1 MTLLLPI
8 QEIVLPYIEAG
19 INAPFFKQ
27 LREGN
32 LPRSDYDNYL
42 IQDNIYLRF
51 YKLALKRIATET
63 TVLDE
68 KQFFNQAADSIE
80 AEPANQTNNMHLS
93 NANQANLNYIDY
105 LLQYCHED
113 IASSIASVFAC
124 FYFYHAMASTLKPD
138 TTAHPYKEWF
148 NCYTGDIFN
157 AQTNTIIRLINHHF
171 ERANDKPAFS
181 DIIRQGMSL
190 ECDFHRL

>member
-1 MTLLLPI
+1 MTLLHPI
-8 QEIVLPYIEAG
+8 QKIVLPYIEAG
-19 INAPFFKQ
+19 LNTPFFKQ
-27 LREGN
+27 LSEGN

-63 TVLDE
+63 VDLDE
-68 KQFFNQAADSIE
+68 KQFFNQAAASIE
-80 AEPANQTNNMHLS
+80 AEPANQANKAHLS

-113 IASSIASVFAC
+113 IASSIASVFPC
-124 FYFYHAMASTLKPD
+124 FYFYHAMASRLKPD
-138 TTAHPYKEWF
+138 TTSHPYKEWF
-148 NCYTGDIFN
+148 DCYTGDIFN
-157 AQTNTIIRLINHHF
+157 AQTNTIINLINQHF
-171 ERANDKPAFS
+171 ERVNDQSAYS
-181 DIIRQGMSL
+181 DIVRQGMKL